1 MNFVATLDILEADL
15 RQPDHADA
23 VVELL
28 DAYSRDPNANGH
40 GLSGDVK
47 RDLVPGLRA
56 HPGTHVFL
64 AYRAGRAVGIAVCFR
79 GFSTFAA
86 RPLLNVHDIAVVPE
100 HRGAGI
106 GRALMTRVEEC
117 ARSLGC
123 CKITLEV
130 LENNARARALY
141 ASIGFG
147 PYELAHDAGRA
158 LFWQK
163 EL

>member
-1 MNFVATLDILEADL
+1 MDILEADL
-15 RQPDHADA
+15 HRPDHAAA
-23 VVELL
+23 VVELI
-28 DAYSRDPNANGH
+28 DGYARDPNANGH
-40 GLSGDVK
+40 GLSDDVK
-47 RDLVPGLRA
+47 RDLVPGLSA

-86 RPLLNVHDIAVVPE
+86 RPLLNVHDIAVLPD
-100 HRGAGI
+100 HRGTGI
-106 GRALMTRVEEC
+106 GRALMARVEAC

-130 LENNARARALY
+130 LENNAGARALY

-147 PYELAHDAGRA
+147 PYELANHAGRA